1 MSFDNIPGQQKTK
14 RILKDSISKNRI
26 SHAYLFTGNNGLGKS
41 EIAGEFAQ
49 AIFCENNIA
58 DSCGECLSCQ
68 KFAHGNHPDFHRI
81 TVQEDHKKILI
92 DQIRELQKEIS
103 YKPYESNYKVYI
115 IEEAAKMTIQAQ
127 NSLLKTLEE
136 PPEYAIIILTNENK
150 NELIPTIISR
160 CQEVK
165 LHNQPLEIVKEYLI
179 NTEGF
184 NSEDAQLYAT
194 LARGKYKKAVKL
206 ASKQDFVENRN
217 KIIEFISNI
226 DSKDNYEIFNIT
238 EQLIKLSDTEFPL
251 FELILSYFR
260 DLLVMKRNGNND
272 IINFDFTDL
281 IKQSSE
287 NFTSESLFELTEL
300 VNTYRDYYYRN
311 IKKELLFPSLLLKIR
326 NKKEL

>member
-49 AIFCENNIA
+49 AIFCENSID

-226 DSKDNYEIFNIT
+226 DSKNNYEIFNIT
-238 EQLIKLSDTEFPL
+238 KQLIKLSDTEFPL